1 MGIIF
6 DPNQQSD
13 SKSKSESSTM
23 TAGAREKLI
32 EQKERLEQLLKL
44 KNRNRRDLKIRKT
57 SKEKKRKEKEED
69 SENKNENE
77 NENSNKNEKEIK
89 SEEQHSDSP
98 DYNTTDRGPSSRI
111 KFTLENGNSKN
122 SSGIFDFTGACSLL
136 GAIGMNREMLLNEAK
151 NVSQEK
157 VMWGV
162 IFIYEMIFMNVI
174 GLLSDES
181 FLYLLLLLLLFLS

>member
-1 MGIIF
+1 
-6 DPNQQSD
+6 
-13 SKSKSESSTM
+13 M

-44 KNRNRRDLKIRKT
+44 KNRNRRDLKVRKT

-136 GAIGMNREMLLNEAK
+136 GAIGMNREMLLKEAK

-157 VMWGV
+157 VISGFDFFLLNGIYKYHRFV
-162 IFIYEMIFMNVI
+162 I
-174 GLLSDES
+174 
-181 FLYLLLLLLLFLS
+181 

>member
-1 MGIIF
+1 
-6 DPNQQSD
+6 
-13 SKSKSESSTM
+13 M

-44 KNRNRRDLKIRKT
+44 KNRNRRDLKVRKT
-57 SKEKKRKEKEED
+57 SKEKKRKEED
-69 SENKNENE
+69 NENKNENE

-151 NVSQEK
+151 NVSQDQVK
-157 VMWGV
+157 SMA
-162 IFIYEMIFMNVI
+162 
-174 GLLSDES
+174 
-181 FLYLLLLLLLFLS
+181 